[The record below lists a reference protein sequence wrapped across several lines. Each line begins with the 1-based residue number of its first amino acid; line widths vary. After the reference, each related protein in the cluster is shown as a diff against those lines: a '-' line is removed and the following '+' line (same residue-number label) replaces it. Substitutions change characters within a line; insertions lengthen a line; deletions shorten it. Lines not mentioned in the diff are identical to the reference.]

1 MPSGTRLV
9 AKTILLPVPR
19 CGGPALPPN
28 WRIIMSRIKVV
39 VYEIGGLECHLWF
52 DEDGE
57 LHGRGPKE
65 ARADLESFLYRYTP
79 LIKTEKV
86 IEAVSELEPVG
97 QEYLAIKKFAV
108 LALMLEADEQ
118 GKRPEDIV
126 LAKELIEDRIKQIR
140 ELPDLG

>member
-1 MPSGTRLV
+1 MKRKPNVRKQRNPDSSK
-9 AKTILLPVPR
+9 ADILQVIV
-19 CGGPALPPN
+19 C
-28 WRIIMSRIKVV
+28 
-39 VYEIGGLECHLWF
+39 EIGGLECLLWF

-57 LHGRGPKE
+57 LHGIGSKE
-65 ARADLESFLYRYTP
+65 ARAGLESLLDRYTP
-79 LIKTEKV
+79 LMKKKDV
-86 IEAVSELEPVG
+86 IEAVSGLEPVG
-97 QEYLAIKKFAV
+97 QEHLPIKKFAV